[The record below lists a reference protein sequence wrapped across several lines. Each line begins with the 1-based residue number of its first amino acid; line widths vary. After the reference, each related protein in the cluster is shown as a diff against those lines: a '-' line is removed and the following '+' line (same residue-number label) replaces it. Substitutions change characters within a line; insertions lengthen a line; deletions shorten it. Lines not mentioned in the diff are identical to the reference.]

1 MHSAAAIE
9 VSLLRATDTCE
20 GQASAGRLMHGE
32 SKILGDTSL
41 MKSSQR
47 YAIIVL
53 AAITLVFMLG
63 QSYNPDGLCPSGV
76 LRDEQGNCLP
86 ELDPSKRGIQ
96 NFGGGMQTPNLVIVE
111 PRLLSY
117 R

>member
-1 MHSAAAIE
+1 
-9 VSLLRATDTCE
+9 
-20 GQASAGRLMHGE
+20 MHGE

-41 MKSSQR
+41 MGNSPR
-47 YAIIVL
+47 YAIVVI
-53 AAITLVFMLG
+53 AAIALVFILS
-63 QSYNPDGLCPSGV
+63 QSYNPDGLCPSGA

-96 NFGGGMQTPNLVIVE
+96 NFGGGMQTPNLVILE